1 MTFGEAARGD
11 TTSWL
16 AIGPGYAIE
25 RNSFDSTGRRAAT
38 LSMSL
43 GVGTSPKAKLVVGG
57 LVRTVTYFSLGTD
70 LGLAA
75 RFATGGFARGDWGV
89 AFDAGV
95 VARTWGGGN
104 FGRFPLQPVVTLGA
118 PWGLQLGL
126 GAQLWNL
133 SGAPFATGGFAV
145 VELDLLRLT
154 LMRQGSTDAMWFN
167 ASPAGG
173 R

>member
-1 MTFGEAARGD
+1 MRRLHLSLLSFVSVMAFGGTAHAD
-11 TTSWL
+11 TSSWL

-25 RNSFDSTGRRAAT
+25 RNSFDKTGHSVPT

-43 GVGTSPKAKLVVGG
+43 GVGSSPKAKFVVGG

-75 RFATGGFARGDWGV
+75 RFATGGFAV
-89 AFDAGV
+89 I
-95 VARTWGGGN
+95 
-104 FGRFPLQPVVTLGA
+104 
-118 PWGLQLGL
+118 
-126 GAQLWNL
+126 
-133 SGAPFATGGFAV
+133 
-145 VELDLLRLT
+145 ELDLLRLT

>member
-1 MTFGEAARGD
+1 MAFGGTAHAD
-11 TTSWL
+11 TSSWL
-16 AIGPGYAIE
+16 AIGPGYSIQ
-25 RNSFDSTGRRAAT
+25 RNSFTSTGDGAAT

-43 GVGTSPKAKLVVGG
+43 GVGTSPKAKFVVGG
-57 LVRTVTYFSLGTD
+57 IVRTVTYFSLGTD
-70 LGLAA
+70 LGLSA
-75 RFATGGFARGDWGV
+75 RLATGGFARGDWGM

-95 VARTWGGGN
+95 VARTWGAGN
-104 FGRFPLQPVVTLGA
+104 YGQFPLQPVVTLGA

-133 SGAPFATGGFAV
+133 SGSPFATGGFAV
-145 VELDLLRLT
+145 IEMDLLRLT